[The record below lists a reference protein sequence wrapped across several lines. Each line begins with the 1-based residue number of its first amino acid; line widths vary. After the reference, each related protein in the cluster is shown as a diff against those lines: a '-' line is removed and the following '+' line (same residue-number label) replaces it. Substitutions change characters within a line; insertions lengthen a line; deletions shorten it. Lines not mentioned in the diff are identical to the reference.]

1 MNPFY
6 SRPLISFA
14 PLANGL
20 RLIVLISSLVV
31 LASSLAAAQQNP
43 VGAAESSAAAA
54 GDPND
59 KKVASIREDDT
70 GKQTS
75 ASPSLVP
82 AQSVVAADDS
92 SAASVQAPSG
102 NSAESAAKDAAQNPV
117 ANTISIPL
125 QNNTFFKF
133 GGYKRAV
140 NALEIEPVIPFRLS
154 DNWILITRTIVPL
167 IYVPRVS
174 PSQGENFGLGNLNPQ
189 FYLSPAHP
197 GKIIWGVGPQL
208 SLPTATDKTL
218 GVNKWG
224 AGPAAVILTKRGHW
238 LFGSLVN
245 NVWTGGAGKQGHQ
258 DPIYPTVLHSL
269 NQMTLNPFV
278 YYNMKAG
285 WYFVSSLIM
294 TADWAAKPD
303 SRWTVPVG
311 GGAGRLFKLGPQIF
325 NARMQFWKDVKQ
337 PTGGQSWTM
346 QTQVQLIFPHK

>member
-1 MNPFY
+1 MKPY
-6 SRPLISFA
+6 SEPLVLL
-14 PLANGL
+14 P
-20 RLIVLISSLVV
+20 RLGKGFRVAIVISSLAFLATT
-31 LASSLAAAQQNP
+31 LASAYQNP
-43 VGAAESSAAAA
+43 VGAAESSTASAA
-54 GDPND
+54 DPND
-59 KKVASIREDDT
+59 KRIASAREDNT
-70 GKQTS
+70 GNQTS
-75 ASPSLVP
+75 AAPSLVP
-82 AQSVVAADDS
+82 ARSVVAAGGS
-92 SAASVQAPSG
+92 SAASVQASSE
-102 NSAESAAKDAAQNPV
+102 NSAESAKDAAQNPV
-117 ANTISIPL
+117 ANTISIPF
-125 QNNTFFKF
+125 QNNTFFKI
-133 GGYKRAV
+133 GEYKRAV

-154 DNWILITRTIVPL
+154 ENWILITRTIVPL
-167 IYVPRVS
+167 VYVPRVS
-174 PSQGENFGLGNLNPQ
+174 PSQGENFGLGDLNPQ

-197 GKIIWGVGPQL
+197 GKIIWGVGPQF

-224 AGPAAVILTKRGHW
+224 AGPAAVILTKQGHW

-294 TADWAAKPD
+294 TADWAAKPGN
-303 SRWTVPVG
+303 RWTVPVG

-325 NARMQFWKDVKQ
+325 NARMQFWKDVQQ